1 MIDNKI
7 TIEFLKKCSP
17 YIALERAKIY
27 APILDV
33 YIKRF
38 ELDYCASRQAMFLA
52 QIIHESGC
60 FRYTK
65 ELASGEA
72 YEGRKDLGNIYP
84 GDGVKYKGRGLLQ
97 ITGRANYQE
106 MSMLLDI
113 DLIARPELLEEP
125 SLAVASACQWWN
137 KRAARLNKMADRGD
151 IEGVTRVINGGLNG
165 IVERAKLYTNINNII
180 LQWLRSY

>member
-1 MIDNKI
+1 MDELI
-7 TIEFLKKCSP
+7 TVEFLKKCSP
-17 YIALERAKIY
+17 YITTERAKIY
-27 APILDV
+27 APILKV
-33 YIKRF
+33 YIRRF
-38 ELDYCASRQAMFLA
+38 ELDYCASRLAMFLA

-72 YEGRKDLGNIYP
+72 YEGRKDLGNVNP

-106 MSMLLDI
+106 LSMLLDV

-125 SLAVASACQWWN
+125 PLAVASACQWWN
-137 KRAARLNKMADRGD
+137 KRAERLNKMADRGD
-151 IEGVTRVINGGLNG
+151 IEGVTRVINGGLYG

>member
-1 MIDNKI
+1 MDDLI
-7 TIEFLKKCSP
+7 TVEFLKKCSP
-17 YIALERAKIY
+17 YITTERAKIY
-27 APILDV
+27 APTLKIYV
-33 YIKRF
+33 KRF
-38 ELDYCASRQAMFLA
+38 ELDYCASRLAMFLA

-60 FRYTK
+60 FRYTR

-72 YEGRKDLGNIYP
+72 YEGRKDLGNVNP

-106 MSMLLDI
+106 MSMLLDV
-113 DLIARPELLEEP
+113 DLITRPELLEEP
-125 SLAVASACQWWN
+125 TLAVASACHWWS
-137 KRAARLNKMADRGD
+137 KRATRINKLADRGD
-151 IEGVTRVINGGLNG
+151 IEAVTRIINGGLNG